1 MNKKVKK
8 AGILL
13 GIYLLICILD
23 LILSQG
29 FVNKV
34 KDNVSFFV
42 ENLWISLCTSNINL
56 ISYAK
61 SDVFDKNIYT
71 EIGQN
76 TGFFDYARNNG
87 FTLNYTVYD
96 PNLPYK
102 EETKDLAEL
111 IEEEENYTIEQCK
124 WRNQLFT

>member
-34 KDNVSFFV
+34 KDNVSFLWKIFV
-42 ENLWISLCTSNINL
+42 
-56 ISYAK
+56 YPY
-61 SDVFDKNIYT
+61 VPP
-71 EIGQN
+71 
-76 TGFFDYARNNG
+76 
-87 FTLNYTVYD
+87 TLT
-96 PNLPYK
+96 
-102 EETKDLAEL
+102 
-111 IEEEENYTIEQCK
+111 
-124 WRNQLFT
+124 

>member
-42 ENLWISLCTSNINL
+42 ENLCISLCTSNINL

-76 TGFFDYARNNG
+76 TGFFDYAR
-87 FTLNYTVYD
+87 
-96 PNLPYK
+96 K
-102 EETKDLAEL
+102 
-111 IEEEENYTIEQCK
+111 
-124 WRNQLFT
+124 